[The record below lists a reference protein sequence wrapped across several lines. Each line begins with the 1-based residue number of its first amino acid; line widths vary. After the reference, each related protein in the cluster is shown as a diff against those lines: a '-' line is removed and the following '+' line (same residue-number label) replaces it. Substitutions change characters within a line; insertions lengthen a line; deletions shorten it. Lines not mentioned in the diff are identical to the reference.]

1 MEVTGLVLG
10 VVPAVVELYHAAE
23 AAYDFYHEAK
33 DFRSSYH
40 ELYLCLEIE
49 RFRIKL
55 WGDHVLS
62 ESHLQE
68 AKTSPGESKL
78 FELFESI
85 LKRVC
90 DTFSESSQRMS
101 AYSDNNRTERSDG
114 KRNSIDQVESAAG
127 DDAHKR
133 SYQKFIFFLTY
144 YYRGL
149 AGC

>member
-10 VVPAVVELYHAAE
+10 VVPAVVELYHVAE
-23 AAYDFYHEAK
+23 AAYDLYHEAK

-49 RFRIKL
+49 RIRIKL
-55 WGDHVLS
+55 WADHVLS
-62 ESHLQE
+62 KSHLEE
-68 AKTSPGESKL
+68 ARASPGELKL

-101 AYSDNNRTERSDG
+101 TYSDNTRNERNDG
-114 KRNSIDQVESAAG
+114 KRNSVDHTESAAG
-127 DDAHKR
+127 DDAEKATR
-133 SYQKFIFFLTY
+133 LISSF
-144 YYRGL
+144 
-149 AGC
+149 